1 MKNDKDDDP
10 ILIDTT
16 MTIRQ
21 MRWNHN
27 GTIFAV
33 SGSMQEAGETKGVV

>member
-16 MTIRQ
+16 LNVTDSK
-21 MRWNHN
+21 WNP
-27 GTIFAV
+27 
-33 SGSMQEAGETKGVV
+33 SGKIKYLI